1 MTGNRQ
7 AQNGNSSACD
17 SEALVLHN
25 HGLESLGNVIPRQH
39 ALQSVSENRRN
50 NSHSKASYLKRQQVS
65 ILKITVW
72 GRAGSF
78 GCKWKKS
85 EKMTRISFLQL
96 THSYTHTQAHTHIII
111 TSHRLPF
118 LFKRKSWHVCTRFT
132 HSHPGWAEN
141 RRKYPHCARR
151 WGLWHPSSEL
161 LVGIFQQLWGAWKA
175 SPWSTS
181 HFQFHRKRSRL
192 GISTKCC
199 YK

>member
-141 RRKYPHCARR
+141 RRLEWVVYPFSRGTSQPR
-151 WGLWHPSSEL
+151 NQTGVSRI
-161 LVGIFQQLWGAWKA
+161 VGRLF
-175 SPWSTS
+175 TS
-181 HFQFHRKRSRL
+181 WATLIWALS
-192 GISTKCC
+192 C
-199 YK
+199 